1 VLWGCEKEEGSALAP
16 IEAIQKVRPDIV
28 GSKDSPKSMWLV
40 AVAAAAVLIIGLV
53 YFGSKAN
60 NPSLNPVFTSDT
72 PQNPSH
78 VKSVSS
84 VDPIVNSNHTPNNP
98 LTVPPRSS
106 DAAGASSLSP
116 EVQAENPAQSED
128 KNKGGQNSV
137 AEGKGP
143 MPPGRGNVNAR
154 EPKQPNVTP
163 VEVSS
168 PNSLTA
174 TTNPNKQDHQES
186 KMPPSPADKSAVS
199 VGDTPNSS
207 DKVGNNTKENS
218 PASRPQQE
226 SNLVALSP
234 QNASSPN
241 YSTSDSGAKKVLPG
255 EPLESGT
262 AATVKKPITFPIVV
276 GGTITNGQDVAKT
289 SDNAFQS
296 GAILRITKRDTSSA
310 VKDGFVELTLD
321 ATIDHHEAAVTEWLV
336 DNILQKTTRGEVVK
350 TSSWTV
356 PLRKGK
362 HTVSVTASGQD
373 GKPVNSMVEISV
385 GVIEAATV
393 ELSPVNG
400 R

>member
-1 VLWGCEKEEGSALAP
+1 
-16 IEAIQKVRPDIV
+16 
-28 GSKDSPKSMWLV
+28 MWLA

-53 YFGSKAN
+53 YFGSKAS
-60 NPSLNPVFTSDT
+60 NPSPNPSFTSDT
-72 PQNPSH
+72 SQNSAH
-78 VKSVSS
+78 DKSVSS

-106 DAAGASSLSP
+106 DAAGAPSLSP

-137 AEGKGP
+137 AEGEGP
-143 MPPGRGNVNAR
+143 TPAALGNVNAR
-154 EPKQPNVTP
+154 EPKQRDGTP
-163 VEVSS
+163 VEVSN

-174 TTNPNKQDHQES
+174 TTNPNKQGHQES
-186 KMPPSPADKSAVS
+186 QVPPSPADKSAAS
-199 VGDTPNSS
+199 VGDSPNTS
-207 DKVGNNTKENS
+207 DKVGNGTKENF
-218 PASRPQQE
+218 PASQPQQK
-226 SNLVALSP
+226 STLAALSP
-234 QNASSPN
+234 ETAGSPN
-241 YSTSDSGAKKVLPG
+241 YSLRNSEAKKVLNG

-262 AATVKKPITFPIVV
+262 AASVTTPITSSISV
-276 GGTITNGQDVAKT
+276 GGTISNGRDVAKT

-296 GAILRITKRDTSSA
+296 GAFLRITKRDTSSA
-310 VKDGFVELTLD
+310 LKDGFVELTLD

-393 ELSPVNG
+393 ELSPLNG